1 MPDNSDDSDKSDEH
15 IVLKV
20 QAPPKVRPAA
30 GRQRPPS
37 PQTDPQDMIAGLA
50 VMAALIFAVATVSGW
65 IPLDRYTI
73 GIVAGCAALAAAAK
87 LVKARRSVT
96 GLPRQRR

>member
-1 MPDNSDDSDKSDEH
+1 
-15 IVLKV
+15 
-20 QAPPKVRPAA
+20 
-30 GRQRPPS
+30 
-37 PQTDPQDMIAGLA
+37 MIAGLA

-65 IPLDRYTI
+65 IPLDRYAI